1 MTRTA
6 LVTGAASGMGLAISR
21 DLAGR
26 GHRVALVDRN
36 GEGVRLAAEELRA
49 SGAAACSATVDVAD
63 RDSVDDAVAAAR
75 RELGPIEIVV
85 TAAGIAAHRRFADI
99 ARDQW
104 DEMLAVNL
112 TGTFHCIQSAMPDM
126 MAGGWGRIVTVSSL
140 AGQTGA
146 PMVDYAASKGGVI
159 ALTRALS
166 TELARHGITANSIA
180 PGTIETPML
189 QMTRDSGHFLDPERL
204 AAMIPAGRVGTAE
217 EIAATCA
224 FLCSEE
230 ASYVSGQIIGVNGGM
245 H

>member
-1 MTRTA
+1 
-6 LVTGAASGMGLAISR
+6 
-21 DLAGR
+21 
-26 GHRVALVDRN
+26 
-36 GEGVRLAAEELRA
+36 
-49 SGAAACSATVDVAD
+49 
-63 RDSVDDAVAAAR
+63 
-75 RELGPIEIVV
+75 
-85 TAAGIAAHRRFADI
+85 
-99 ARDQW
+99 
-104 DEMLAVNL
+104 
-112 TGTFHCIQSAMPDM
+112 
-126 MAGGWGRIVTVSSL
+126 
-140 AGQTGA
+140 
-146 PMVDYAASKGGVI
+146 MVDYAASKGGVI

-189 QMTRDSGHFLDPERL
+189 QMTRDAGHFLGPERL